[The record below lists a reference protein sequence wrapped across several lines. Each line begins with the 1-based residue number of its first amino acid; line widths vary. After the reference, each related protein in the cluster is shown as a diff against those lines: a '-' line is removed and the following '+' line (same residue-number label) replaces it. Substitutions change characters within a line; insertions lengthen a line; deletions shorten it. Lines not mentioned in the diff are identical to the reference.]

1 VEQKNEPE
9 SESEESDSEQ
19 PKTFEEKY
27 ERMVKKQIGG
37 YIADYSKLCR
47 ISPHKEDPFTQ

>member
-1 VEQKNEPE
+1 MEQKNEPE